1 VASSRDLGPRLD
13 RTEHR
18 LRLQGALASPF
29 LALYPAAVD
38 EFRASLATEQARAVK
53 RVEVFRNTG
62 QSG

>member
-1 VASSRDLGPRLD
+1 
-13 RTEHR
+13 